1 MNLVMVEEEIQ
12 ATMKS
17 VVTPGFSNC
26 FYSLE
31 HWCLWALMRL
41 SCKTERVVRVE
52 FYFGQDRND

>member
-17 VVTPGFSNC
+17 VVIPGFSNC

-52 FYFGQDRND
+52 FYFGQD